1 MKEEIERILMNNFTR
16 GDIKTAIQQLDKLFK
31 GKYTEEW
38 LVNYINKQSLGGVDL
53 KQYVTNLLYSAY
65 DKGTQKLEISL
76 FDKWVEKMIDL
87 IDRYYIWHET
97 ESKKELLITFLM
109 EIDEC
114 YGMHIREEAEKC
126 VNNYLK
132 ENTKSYERRI

>member
-1 MKEEIERILMNNFTR
+1 MKEEIEQILMNNFTR
-16 GDIKTAIQQLDKLFK
+16 GDIKTATEQLDKLFK

-38 LVNYINKQSLGGVDL
+38 LANHINEQSLGGMDL

-76 FDKWVEKMIDL
+76 FDKWVEEMIDL

-97 ESKKELLITFLM
+97 ESEKELLITFLM

-132 ENTKSYERRI
+132 I

>member
-1 MKEEIERILMNNFTR
+1 MLLNQKSNIKINQVMKEEIERILTNNFT
-16 GDIKTAIQQLDKLFK
+16 QQLDKLFK

-38 LVNYINKQSLGGVDL
+38 LVNHINKQSLGGMDL
-53 KQYVTNLLYSAY
+53 KQYVTNLLYAAY
-65 DKGTQKLEISL
+65 DKGVQDLEVSL
-76 FDKWVEKMIDL
+76 FDKWTEEMIDL

-132 ENTKSYERRI
+132 I